1 MSQESKTAK
10 KDNAATDYDEV
21 VAQLSAL
28 REDMAKLA
36 QTVTGIAERRGRGL
50 ATDIAEGVSEAT
62 DYVERRGHSA
72 EAELERTV
80 AAHPFVSLGLAAAA
94 GLLVGALSRR

>member
-10 KDNAATDYDEV
+10 KDNAAADYDEV

-36 QTVTGIAERRGRGL
+36 QTVTGIAERRGRGF
-50 ATDIAEGVSEAT
+50 AADIAQGVSEAT
-62 DYVERRGHSA
+62 DYVERRGQSA

-80 AAHPFVSLGLAAAA
+80 VAHPFVSLGLAAAA